1 MKKYLKKKLV
11 ENQVSTNNIKV
22 IKEGKNIS
30 KSQVEENQKKSKIRL
45 IFLYIIPLI
54 IAVVLGFVYIP
65 TQKNILL
72 LPFGIMF
79 LITLFGWDGS
89 TRTCTK
95 CKKWNATIGIDSKVT
110 KEFEKSTVN
119 KILELVEKAS
129 SKKSRSEKFIT
140 KFVFVKLNAPCS
152 PSGEQPGRERY
163 VLSVHQT
170 KRNTRL
176 TNGCIYFDN

>member
-1 MKKYLKKKLV
+1 MKKYLKKKLD

-45 IFLYIIPLI
+45 IFLYIIPLT

-110 KEFEKSTVN
+110 KEFEEIKVKGLFGKERIKRRQVKHTISKYECKN
-119 KILELVEKAS
+119 CGHIVEKDVK
-129 SKKSRSEKFIT
+129 SKSFFSK
-140 KFVFVKLNAPCS
+140 
-152 PSGEQPGRERY
+152 
-163 VLSVHQT
+163 
-170 KRNTRL
+170 
-176 TNGCIYFDN
+176 